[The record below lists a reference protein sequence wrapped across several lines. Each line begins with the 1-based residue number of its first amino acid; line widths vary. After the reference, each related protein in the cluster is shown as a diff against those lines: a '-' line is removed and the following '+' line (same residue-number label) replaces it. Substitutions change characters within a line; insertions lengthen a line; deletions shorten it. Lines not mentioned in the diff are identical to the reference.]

1 MTILSRHLLRE
12 TLGTLL
18 LAVFVCTGVLL
29 AGNLLKQVVAL
40 LVSGQA
46 GLPTVLK
53 GVALLVPYVLTFA
66 LPMGMLTAA
75 LLVFGRLSADQEIT
89 AARAGGISLA
99 SLARPVLLLS
109 LGFAAL
115 CAWVNLDLSPRSRAA
130 FKRLLHEAAFD
141 PDRPLI
147 AEGRFITDLPG
158 AVFYAAR
165 VRGAELE
172 DVVFYQLQDGRRVRD
187 LRAPRARLEL
197 DRTNRQMRLTFFDAR
212 ALEWI
217 PARSE
222 PATPAPGEEGETP
235 ATPTADAPPLP
246 VPEAALAANA
256 DDAPPPG
263 DAEPTTEETPA
274 DPSGGHWQPIFL
286 TETTLPP
293 IQLPDPGAR
302 GHMTKISDLT
312 FRELRAE
319 RDRLRA
325 LGVPDTTP
333 LEIHLHRQVAFSFAS
348 FVFTLVGIPLGVRA
362 HRRETS
368 IGLALAVGLILA
380 YYGFIVLAQS
390 YEARPEL
397 RPQLILWAPNFLFQL
412 VGGWL
417 LWRADRV

>member
-1 MTILSRHLLRE
+1 MTILSRYLLRE

-18 LAVFVCTGVLL
+18 LAVVVCTGVLL
-29 AGNLLKQVVAL
+29 AGNLMKQVVAL

-46 GLPTVLK
+46 GLPTVLL

-89 AARAGGISLA
+89 AARANGLSLA
-99 SLARPVLLLS
+99 SLAFPVLLLS
-109 LGFAAL
+109 LVFAGL
-115 CAWVNLDLSPRSRAA
+115 CAWVNLDISPRSRAA
-130 FKRLLHEAAFD
+130 FKRLLYQAAFD

-147 AEGRFITDLPG
+147 TEGRFITDLPG
-158 AVFYAAR
+158 VVFYAAR

-172 DVVFYQLQDGRRVRD
+172 DVVFYQLRDGRRVRD
-187 LRAPRARLEL
+187 LRAPRARIEL

-217 PARSE
+217 PAQSDPPAPPPEEGDE
-222 PATPAPGEEGETP
+222 PALPAAE
-235 ATPTADAPPLP
+235 APMSPL
-246 VPEAALAANA
+246 PEAAPPAEPE
-256 DDAPPPG
+256 APPA
-263 DAEPTTEETPA
+263 DAEPGDESA
-274 DPSGGHWQPIFL
+274 GQWQPVFL

-293 IQLPDPGAR
+293 IPLPEPGAR
-302 GHMTKISDLT
+302 GHSTKISDLT

-319 RDRLRA
+319 RDRLRE

-333 LEIHLHRQVAFSFAS
+333 IEIHLHRQVAFSFAS

-368 IGLALAVGLILA
+368 IGLALAVGLLLA
-380 YYGFIVLAQS
+380 YYAFTVLGQS
-390 YEARPEL
+390 LEARPEL
-397 RPQLILWAPNFLFQL
+397 RPQLILWVPNLLFQL

-417 LWRADRV
+417 LWRADRA